1 MHSGRAVWLLEDY
14 PLHTEFAA
22 PPGGVINP
30 GGLPQIV
37 GVDPND
43 PDYLPNQHLF
53 DLHLERAFN
62 LGRARTVHFV
72 VDGFNI
78 FNSVRPLNMDVH
90 FEYGQG
96 GSPSRTPRR
105 FRFGLRYQF

>member
-1 MHSGRAVWLLEDY
+1 
-14 PLHTEFAA
+14 
-22 PPGGVINP
+22 VINP
-30 GGLPQIV
+30 GGQAQIV

-62 LGRARTVHFV
+62 LGRARTVHVV

-78 FNSVRPLNMDVH
+78 FNTAAPLNMDVH
-90 FEYGQG
+90 FEYGRVAAI
-96 GSPSRTPRR
+96 PTPRR

>member
-1 MHSGRAVWLLEDY
+1 MLEDY

-30 GGLPQIV
+30 GGPAQIV

-62 LGRARTVHFV
+62 LGGARTVHFV

-78 FNSVRPLNMDVH
+78 FNSSAPLNMDVQ
-90 FEYGQG
+90 FEYGRIA
-96 GSPSRTPRR
+96 SIPTPRR